1 MSLKRIRGM
10 EDLSGDAQRKH
21 NWIIQSAREVAELF
35 CFREIS
41 TPILESTNVFARTL
55 GDDSDIVHKEM
66 FTFQDRSGNSVT
78 LRPEGT
84 AGIVRHFITENQ
96 KQNLPLRFFY
106 HGPMFRYE
114 RPQKG
119 RLRQFHSIG
128 MELLGEESVRGDIE
142 CLCLAWLFLKKLNL
156 QNQVRLEINS
166 IGDKDSRIAHQ
177 TALLEYLKPLRKK
190 LSETSQ
196 RRLKSNPLRILDSKE
211 EQDQEII
218 KVAPSIKKFLNKR
231 SLKFFEEVTQNLTQL
246 GIPWVVNDFLVR
258 GLDYYNHCVF
268 EFTANNKKMG
278 MQNTVLGGG
287 RYDRLVEIL
296 AEGGERVPGVGWAAG
311 IDRLCLLL
319 NSISPEPQPIAL
331 IPLGEQG
338 EQQAIHLAWT
348 LRQEEFRVFH
358 PRPGNLS
365 KKMKKASQINAKYAI
380 IFGPEE
386 IEKKQVSVK
395 NMETGHQE
403 SIATDQ
409 LISFLKKNTSQ
420 IG

>member
-10 EDLSGDAQRKH
+10 EDLSGDTLQKH
-21 NWIIQSAREVAELF
+21 NRIIQSAREVAQLF

-55 GDDSDIVHKEM
+55 GENSDIVHKEM
-66 FTFQDRSGNSVT
+66 FTFQDRSDNSVT

-84 AGIVRHFITENQ
+84 AGVVRHFITENQ
-96 KQNLPLRFFY
+96 RQNLPLRFFY

-142 CLCLAWLFLKKLNL
+142 CLTLAWLFLKKLNL
-156 QNQVRLEINS
+156 QDQVRLEINS
-166 IGDKDSRIAHQ
+166 IGDQESRTAHQ

-190 LSETSQ
+190 LSENSQ

-218 KVAPSIKKFLNKR
+218 KAAPSIKNFLNKR
-231 SLKFFEEVTQNLTQL
+231 SHKFFEEVTQNLINL
-246 GIPWVVNDFLVR
+246 GIPWVVNDCLVR

-268 EFTANNKKMG
+268 EFTANSEKMG
-278 MQNTVLGGG
+278 MQNTVLAGG

-296 AEGGERVPGVGWAAG
+296 AEEGERVPGVGWAAG
-311 IDRLCLLL
+311 IERLSLLL
-319 NSISPEPQPIAL
+319 DNISSEPQPIAL
-331 IPLGEQG
+331 ISLGEPG
-338 EQQAIHLAWT
+338 EQQAIYLAWM
-348 LRQEEFRVFH
+348 LRQEGFCVFH
-358 PRPGNLS
+358 PRPGHLS
-365 KKMKKASQINAKYAI
+365 KKMKKASQVQAKYAI

-386 IEKKQVSVK
+386 IQKKQVSIK
-395 NMETGHQE
+395 NMESGHQE
-403 SIATDQ
+403 TVATDQ
-409 LISFLKKNTSQ
+409 LLSFLKKHTSQ
-420 IG
+420 S